1 MERPPSLKGKT
12 LFITGASRGIG
23 LAIALRAARDG
34 ANIAIAAK
42 TVTPHP
48 KLEGTIHTAAAE
60 IEAAGGAALP
70 IPCDIRDET
79 QIAEAVQRTLERFGG
94 IDICINNASAISLT
108 PTLET
113 PAKRF
118 DLMQAV
124 NGRGTFLVSQ
134 ACLPYLLEAPLG
146 HILTI
151 APPLDLDPKWF
162 APHVAYTTA
171 KYAMSLIS
179 LGLAAEFAGR
189 VAVNCLW
196 PRTFIATAAIRN
208 VVGGEDA
215 MRQARSPEIMADAA
229 HAILAKDK
237 SFTGNFL
244 IDDSFLASEG
254 VADFEHYRV
263 DPTVD
268 LKPDF
273 FVPDTSRPPASL
285 KASR

>member
-1 MERPPSLKGKT
+1 MERQSSLKGKT

-42 TVTPHP
+42 TVEPHP
-48 KLEGTIHTAAAE
+48 KLEGTIHSAAAE
-60 IEAAGGAALP
+60 VEAAGGKALALA
-70 IPCDIRDET
+70 CDIRDEA
-79 QIAEAVQRTLERFGG
+79 QIAEAVQKTVDRFGG

-108 PTLET
+108 PALKT
-113 PAKRF
+113 PTKRY

-134 ACLPYLLEAPLG
+134 ACLPHLLKAPNG
-146 HILTI
+146 HILTL
-151 APPLDLDPKWF
+151 APPLDLNPKWF

-171 KYAMSLIS
+171 KYAMSLVS

-196 PRTFIATAAIRN
+196 PRTLIATVAVRN

-215 MRQARSPEIMADAA
+215 MRRARKPEIMADAA
-229 HAILAKDK
+229 HAILIKDK
-237 SFTGNFL
+237 DFTGNFL
-244 IDDSFLASEG
+244 IDDSFLASQG
-254 VADFEHYRV
+254 ITDFDRYRV
-263 DPTVD
+263 DPACD
-268 LKPDF
+268 LMADF
-273 FVPDTSRPPASL
+273 FVPALPPAPASL